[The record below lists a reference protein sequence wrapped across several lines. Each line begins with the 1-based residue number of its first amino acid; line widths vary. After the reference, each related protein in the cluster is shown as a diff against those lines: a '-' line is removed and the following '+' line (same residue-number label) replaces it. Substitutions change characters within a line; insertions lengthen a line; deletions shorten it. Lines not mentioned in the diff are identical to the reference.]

1 MKLLVTGALGFI
13 GGSVARR
20 AARQGHTV
28 VGTSRV
34 EDPVPHGGAGF
45 PILVADS
52 PRALASSVRA
62 VAPDVI
68 FHAAGRASVGAS
80 LSAPAEDFGGSVI
93 PWQTLLEAVRGMDVD
108 KRPRL
113 IFPSSAAVYGNPESL
128 PVAETAAAAPIS
140 PYGYHKRVCEILG
153 DEYAACFG
161 LDVTVLRLFSV
172 FGAAQRRLLVWELF
186 VQLIGGGETAWLD
199 GTGQESRDFL
209 HVDDLA
215 DALLAVATGPRAEGL
230 RGADVINV
238 ASGVERT
245 VLELAGAVR
254 DTVSP
259 GKEIACRGHE
269 RPGDP
274 KRWCA
279 DVGRLRGRAPG
290 WQARGLEEALRGVV
304 AEWGV
309 GPISRLG

>member
-34 EDPVPHGGAGF
+34 EDPVPQGGAGF

-52 PRALASSVRA
+52 PRALASSVRT
-62 VAPDVI
+62 VAPDVV

-80 LSAPAEDFGGSVI
+80 LSAPDEDFEGSVL
-93 PWQTLLEAVRGMDVD
+93 PWQTLLEAVRGME

-113 IFPSSAAVYGNPESL
+113 LFPSSAAVYGNPLSL
-128 PVAETAAAAPIS
+128 PVAEDAPLAPIS
-140 PYGYHKRVCEILG
+140 PYGYHKRVCEILA
-153 DEYAACFG
+153 DEYACCFG
-161 LDVTVLRLFSV
+161 LDVTVVRLFSV
-172 FGAAQRRLLVWELF
+172 FGAAQRRLLIWELF
-186 VQLIGGGETAWLD
+186 VQLIGGGDRAFLD
-199 GTGQESRDFL
+199 GTGQETRDFL

-215 DALLAVATGPRAEGL
+215 DALLAVAERPREGGL

-238 ASGVERT
+238 ASGEERT
-245 VLELAGAVR
+245 VLSLAESMR
-254 DTVSP
+254 DIVAP
-259 GKEIACRGHE
+259 AKEIGCRGHE

-274 KRWCA
+274 GRWRA
-279 DVGRLRGRAPG
+279 DIGRLRSKAPA
-290 WQARGLEEALRGVV
+290 WRPRGLEEALRSVV
-304 AEWGV
+304 ADWHA
-309 GPISRLG
+309 GPISRLV